1 MGGATFE
8 TCDCCCPGFR
18 FTGELEGEAVSS
30 GEKAKLVQ
38 QYAEEQGL
46 YLPECQAYGDSFAD
60 LEMLMQVRGGR
71 AKLPGC
77 IV

>member
-1 MGGATFE
+1 M
-8 TCDCCCPGFR
+8 
-18 FTGELEGEAVSS
+18 SS

-38 QYAEEQGL
+38 QYAEEHGL

-71 AKLPGC
+71 AKLPGR